1 MDGFDFASEKAIEFA
16 VGVLSANGI
25 KGFKPA
31 DFEVVWI
38 NQEDA
43 QITNEDECVS
53 RDVTESYWVCIESR
67 LLDNNEIIK
76 MNISVDV
83 NITESWIEGGY
94 GPNDGQYTDPEYTGV
109 SCEVDSIEVMTTYR
123 IITIYGRVFKY
134 LREHF

>member
-1 MDGFDFASEKAIEFA
+1 MDGYDFACEKAIEFA

-25 KGFKPA
+25 KGFEPS
-31 DFEVVWI
+31 DFEVDWI
-38 NQEDA
+38 NQEDV
-43 QITNEDECVS
+43 QITNVDEYVS

-76 MNISVDV
+76 MSISVDV
-83 NITESWIEGGY
+83 NLTESWIEGGY
-94 GPNDGQYTDPEYTGV
+94 GPNDGQYADCEYTGV
-109 SCEVDSIEVMTTYR
+109 SCELDSIDVETEYR